1 MAITLYLTGQAERK
15 VSPLGALKCNTFPS
29 SLNMLTSST
38 PVIGCTFNFFSAP
51 WSFLSSCVF
60 EGFDLRT
67 IFRRTVPFP
76 PERALAWRQQSSTH
90 TDAGADANREY
101 ADLMSQI

>member
-1 MAITLYLTGQAERK
+1 MNVPHDAIVNEVSDCEKRRK
-15 VSPLGALKCNTFPS
+15 EKTFSPLGALKCNTFPS

-38 PVIGCTFNFFSAP
+38 PVIGCTFSFFSAP
-51 WSFLSSCVF
+51 WSFLSSWVF

-76 PERALAWRQQSSTH
+76 P
-90 TDAGADANREY
+90 
-101 ADLMSQI
+101 

>member
-1 MAITLYLTGQAERK
+1 
-15 VSPLGALKCNTFPS
+15 
-29 SLNMLTSST
+29 MLTSST
-38 PVIGCTFNFFSAP
+38 PVIGCTFSFFSAP

-76 PERALAWRQQSSTH
+76 PERALALAWRQQDHPS
-90 TDAGADANREY
+90 DKDRDKQDADANREY
-101 ADLMSQI
+101 AA